1 MEEQW
6 LPLKEFPG
14 YSVSNLGQVMN
25 DHREALVK
33 TSVTGN
39 GVAKVGLMR
48 DGKQHT
54 RSLKILVAGEF
65 MPQEDPLF
73 NTLINLDGNTVNNR
87 IDNLMWRPRWFAWKY
102 HRQME
107 FTKIYSGVGPVQ
119 DAKTKEVYEDVVE
132 AAMINGLLFE
142 EIQMAIV
149 DMIPV
154 FPTWHLFE
162 WA

>member
-25 DHREALVK
+25 DHRESPVK
-33 TSVTGN
+33 VSVTGH
-39 GVAKVGLMR
+39 GVAKVGLMKG
-48 DGKQHT
+48 GKQHT
-54 RSLKILVAGEF
+54 RSLKILIASEF

-73 NTLINLDGNTVNNR
+73 NTLINLDGDTTNNCVS
-87 IDNLMWRPRWFAWKY
+87 NLLWRPRWFAWKY

-107 FTKIYSGVGPVQ
+107 FKDIYSDVGPVR
-119 DAKTKEVYEDVVE
+119 DVKTKEVYKDIVE
-132 AAMINGLLFE
+132 AAMANGLLFE
-142 EIQMAIV
+142 EIQMAVV

>member
-1 MEEQW
+1 MEEEW
-6 LPLKEFPG
+6 LPLKDFPG

-25 DHREALVK
+25 DHRETIVK
-33 TSVTGN
+33 ASVTSH
-39 GVAKVGLMR
+39 GVVKVGLMKG
-48 DGKQHT
+48 GKQHT

-73 NTLINLDGNTVNNR
+73 NTLINLDGNTLNNS
-87 IDNLMWRPRWFAWKY
+87 ITNLMWRPRWFAWKY
-102 HRQME
+102 HNQMNSIKVYE
-107 FTKIYSGVGPVQ
+107 GVGPVR
-119 DAKTKEVYEDVVE
+119 DVKTKEEYVDVVE
-132 AAMINGLLFE
+132 AAMVNGLLFE

-154 FPTWHLFE
+154 FPSWHLFE

>member
-14 YSVSNLGQVMN
+14 YSVSNFGQVMN
-25 DHREALVK
+25 DHRESLVK
-33 TSVTGN
+33 TSLTGN

-54 RSLKILVAGEF
+54 RSLKILVANEF

-73 NTLINLDGNTVNNR
+73 NTLINLDGNTSNNR
-87 IDNLMWRPRWFAWKY
+87 VDNLMWRPRWFAWKY

-107 FTKIYSGVGPVQ
+107 FVNVYSGVGPVQ

-132 AAMINGLLFE
+132 AAMLNGLLFE